1 MCLLVNL
8 FILSKE
14 DYTYLGIIL
23 YYIFVLLDH
32 VFYVYLAWAEGGPTP
47 CCPQAEV
54 LQSLETKPGKGMSFR
69 SSHFPDHFPQLN

>member
-32 VFYVYLAWAEGGPTP
+32 VFYVNLVYL
-47 CCPQAEV
+47 QH
-54 LQSLETKPGKGMSFR
+54 MF
-69 SSHFPDHFPQLN
+69 

>member
-1 MCLLVNL
+1 MFWIVFFWRLEMCLLVNL

-32 VFYVYLAWAEGGPTP
+32 VFYVNLVYLQHMFW
-47 CCPQAEV
+47 
-54 LQSLETKPGKGMSFR
+54 FR
-69 SSHFPDHFPQLN
+69 FSILL